1 MGCIVTL
8 NGIDM
13 NDIVVVVPVQLLTN
27 CRQRRNINDMCHQV
41 MLILSDPHHM
51 IIVGKRQGG
60 RKNDMRGNL
69 SSSTLSPST
78 SNVAPTS
85 SPTPTKVRP
94 STFPIDARRLSLVP
108 TSTPSPSSTVT
119 DMPTNEDIPNL
130 VTEAPPPLL
139 NDRPTVVTKAI
150 TLSIRQQ
157 FGNPWP
163 TMGSNS
169 RRSSQTTFRVE
180 NLFGDPRKRMTL
192 GKLLTRKP
200 LIDFPRCLGMPEMKI
215 TILDWRLCL
224 ELFLGIIPS
233 VHRQKKIM
241 YLKMVGVCT
250 QSEEL
255 DRSAYVDEEDF
266 EARLSEARFDAT
278 SSVGESQITPLDPTE
293 EERLRTRCSV
303 VAAGT
308 KRKGCLHGT
317 GELAHT
323 YKCGDDCFM
332 QHMQGSSNHAQD
344 SIEIN

>member
-1 MGCIVTL
+1 MIVL
-8 NGIDM
+8 
-13 NDIVVVVPVQLLTN
+13 
-27 CRQRRNINDMCHQV
+27 RFH
-41 MLILSDPHHM
+41 
-51 IIVGKRQGG
+51 
-60 RKNDMRGNL
+60 
-69 SSSTLSPST
+69 PS
-78 SNVAPTS
+78 
-85 SPTPTKVRP
+85 K
-94 STFPIDARRLSLVP
+94 
-108 TSTPSPSSTVT
+108 
-119 DMPTNEDIPNL
+119 
-130 VTEAPPPLL
+130 
-139 NDRPTVVTKAI
+139 VVTKAI

-169 RRSSQTTFRVE
+169 RRSSQTTFR
-180 NLFGDPRKRMTL
+180 
-192 GKLLTRKP
+192 
-200 LIDFPRCLGMPEMKI
+200 
-215 TILDWRLCL
+215 
-224 ELFLGIIPS
+224 
-233 VHRQKKIM
+233 
-241 YLKMVGVCT
+241 
-250 QSEEL
+250 SEEL

-308 KRKGCLHGT
+308 KRKGCLRGT